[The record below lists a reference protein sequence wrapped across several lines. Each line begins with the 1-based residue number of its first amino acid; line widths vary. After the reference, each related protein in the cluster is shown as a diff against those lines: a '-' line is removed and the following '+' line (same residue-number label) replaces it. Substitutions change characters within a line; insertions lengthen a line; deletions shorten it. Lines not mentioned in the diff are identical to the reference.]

1 MMMASVSNTNKRKR
15 DSDIRLTDITDA
27 LKINVASYL
36 PQPSCIS
43 FALAV
48 SNSHDTSY
56 EEPSALCTSAL
67 CMAIASAAKETS
79 IDLKDIQDILGR
91 SLTDDDVRWV
101 LIAIDA
107 NNKIKSLKLTNCLNV
122 IGSGLEPLR
131 GSIVLERIDL
141 SLVGDHER
149 PSINPEPPISVD
161 AVVPILHS
169 IIAEVGNEL
178 VRVQLPEKWRVE
190 RSSNLTSF
198 LQRFD
203 RELES
208 RKIKCSGKLYSE
220 CEIPECEE
228 ICEGTNGEPL
238 VSWDGGHERG
248 YIYNIYGMSAF
259 HCNECKQNFCRLC
272 YISSSLD
279 DNGTSFCNFCEKYY
293 CSSCDESIRYRYC
306 NDCGTS
312 SCYVCDGV
320 KCW

>member
-56 EEPSALCTSAL
+56 EEPSALC
-67 CMAIASAAKETS
+67 MAIASAAKESS
-79 IDLKDIQDILGR
+79 IDMKDIQDILGR

-107 NNKIKSLKLTNCLNV
+107 VNNIKSLKLTNCFALV
-122 IGSGLEPLR
+122 GSGLTPLT
-131 GSIVLERIDL
+131 GSVLLERIDL
-141 SLVGDHER
+141 SLVGDHEN
-149 PSINPEPPISVD
+149 PDINPEPLISVSV
-161 AVVPILHS
+161 VVPILHS
-169 IIAEVGNEL
+169 IIAEEGNEL
-178 VRVQLPEKWRVE
+178 VHVQLPKKWRVE

-203 RELES
+203 RELKS
-208 RKIKCSGKLYSE
+208 RKIKCSGKLYS
-220 CEIPECEE
+220 ECEE

-238 VSWDGGHERG
+238 VSWDGPGGDERG

-272 YISSSLD
+272 YTG
-279 DNGTSFCNFCEKYY
+279 DNGTGFCHFCEKYY
-293 CSSCDESIRYRYC
+293 CSSCDESILYRC
-306 NDCGTS
+306 CDAQHCGTR

-320 KCW
+320 KRW